1 MNAKLQSILD
11 RIYNA
16 NICGIDNDKVKRN
29 IDSINLYSK
38 LMIVAEAMAPNQVR
52 VSGLNYFDIKGN
64 IGSTGKSLEKFI
76 NQLGYTVYPYKENT
90 IYHTE
95 IVHSFPGY
103 ESKSGKKVIRRP
115 TKKEIEESIKTSI
128 LVDEILLLNPKVILL
143 MGNTSYTTFYKYIIK
158 KEIVRN
164 LTREIEYITQTGNYE
179 IYNSIA
185 IIPIQH
191 SSGANPRF
199 NSMIKNTELVNLIS
213 RLLS

>member
-1 MNAKLQSILD
+1 MNTKLQSILD
-11 RIYNA
+11 RIYNS
-16 NICGIDNDKVKRN
+16 NVCCIDNDKVKRN
-29 IDSINLYSK
+29 IDSINLNSK
-38 LMIVAEAMAPNQVR
+38 LMIIAEAMAPNQVR
-52 VSGLNYFDIKGN
+52 VSGINYFDIKGN

-103 ESKSGKKVIRRP
+103 ELKNGKKVIRRP

-128 LVDEILLLNPKVILL
+128 LIDEISLLKPKVILL
-143 MGNTSYTTFYKYIIK
+143 MGSTSYTTFYKYILK

-164 LTREIEYITQTGNYE
+164 LTNEIEYIAQTGNHE
-179 IYNSIA
+179 TYNGIA

-199 NSMIKNTELVNLIS
+199 NSMIKNTKLVNMINN
-213 RLLS
+213 LLS